1 MSELKID
8 QVDWGTNDNYFF
20 ETGEEL
26 DLPLDNFAKSNL
38 SGLELH
44 RAIFDGLDL
53 SEADFTASNLRNA
66 SLIMLCWVVL

>member
-1 MSELKID
+1 MI
-8 QVDWGTNDNYFF
+8 TIFF

-53 SEADFTASNLRNA
+53 SEADFTASKFEERFF
-66 SLIMLCWVVL
+66 

>member
-1 MSELKID
+1 MI
-8 QVDWGTNDNYFF
+8 TIFF

-26 DLPLDNFAKSNL
+26 DLPLASFAKSNL

-66 SLIMLCWVVL
+66 SFNHALLGGAVMNSAALMN